1 MTMKEIIA
9 TVLCFV
15 LTLSFVGCGNSA
27 KAKVKIDYGTSS
39 T

>member
-1 MTMKEIIA
+1 MKEIIA

-15 LTLSFVGCGNSA
+15 LTLSFVGCVNSA
-27 KAKVKIDYGTSS
+27 KAKVKIYYGTSS